1 MIQKEHLVSN
11 HESWRSSISDEDWA
25 LYAAAGYGSRTQFGE
40 RPCLLVI
47 DVTNGFLGPRGKT
60 AVELAADYPTACG
73 QAGWDAVPAIVD
85 LVDAFRKVDLPIIY
99 TAGISDDPRAHA
111 GRWMDKHPRTLDQQ
125 EGAHD
130 VVDEIRPHSE
140 NFVLRK
146 SKPSA
151 FFGTPLLPLLID
163 LGVDTIVTT
172 GCTTSGCVRAAV
184 VDSFSY
190 GFKNFIAEEAV
201 FDRSQTAH
209 AANLFDIDQKY
220 GDVVDN
226 QFVLS
231 SLEDLTSANR
241 GD

>member
-1 MIQKEHLVSN
+1 VSDFG
-11 HESWRSSISDEDWA
+11 SWRSMVSQEDWT
-25 LYAAAGYGSRTQFGE
+25 LYRDAGYGSRTRFGK

-47 DVTNGFLGPRGKT
+47 DVTNGFLGPRGRT
-60 AVELAADYPTACG
+60 AHEIAAEYPTACG
-73 QAGWDAVPAIVD
+73 RAGWDALPAIAD
-85 LVDAFRKVDLPIIY
+85 LVHVFRTVRSPIIY

-111 GRWMDKHPRTLDQQ
+111 GRWMDKHPRTLEQR
-125 EGAHD
+125 EGAYN
-130 VVDEIRPHSE
+130 VVDEIRPQDE
-140 NFVLRK
+140 DFVLRK

-163 LGVDTIVTT
+163 LGVDTIVVA

-201 FDRSQTAH
+201 FDRSQAAH
-209 AANLFDIDQKY
+209 VANLFDMDQKY

-226 QFVLS
+226 QFVRS
-231 SLEDLTSANR
+231 ALEQCAPVQYEA
-241 GD
+241 

>member
-1 MIQKEHLVSN
+1 
-11 HESWRSSISDEDWA
+11 
-25 LYAAAGYGSRTQFGE
+25 
-40 RPCLLVI
+40 LVI
-47 DVTNGFLGPRGKT
+47 DVTNGFLGPRGKP
-60 AVELAADYPTACG
+60 AAELAADYPTACG
-73 QAGWDAVPAIVD
+73 QAGWDAVPAIAD
-85 LVDAFRKVDLPIIY
+85 LVAAFREIERPIIY
-99 TAGISDDPRAHA
+99 TAGISDAPRAHA
-111 GRWMDKHPRTLDQQ
+111 GRWMDKHPRTLEQR

-130 VVDEIRPHSE
+130 VVDELRPRADD
-140 NFVLRK
+140 FVLRK

-201 FDRSQTAH
+201 FDRSHAAH
-209 AANLFDIDQKY
+209 VANLFDIDQKY

-226 QFVLS
+226 RTLLA
-231 SLEDLTSANR
+231 SLQGITPADR
-241 GD
+241 DV